1 MSRQTKFKEND
12 WQNHRQIII
21 CINYIEAVSLWV
33 STSEMVKRSSA
44 GRDSRGFAQNTVG
57 QFMQTTAHDDI
68 IHQMMKKL

>member
-33 STSEMVKRSSA
+33 STLEMVKRSSA
-44 GRDSRGFAQNTVG
+44 GRESRGFAQNRVG
-57 QFMQTTAHDDI
+57 QFMQTAHDDI